1 MRVYRCIK
9 LQEVINK
16 YKNENNKKI
25 ENPALNTHIYES
37 EKDGTAKANGG
48 YYSVMFYCKHKG
60 TNANQQP
67 KAIYTYS
74 DALAD
79 N

>member
-25 ENPALNTHIYES
+25 ENSDLNTHIM
-37 EKDGTAKANGG
+37 KVKKNIFIFLDMMNLQ
-48 YYSVMFYCKHKG
+48 
-60 TNANQQP
+60 N
-67 KAIYTYS
+67 II
-74 DALAD
+74 LI
-79 N
+79 